1 MRVSSVSLADVSTK
15 LVHLSHARLPETN
28 LYCDGTRHL
37 DPETPH
43 GQSPHAPP
51 VYVRCGIVAHRFL
64 AAAAALLA
72 LSAAALAPAAAA
84 FLPAAFLAALLAAA
98 LLAAALVAAALIA
111 ALFAA
116 TL

>member
-1 MRVSSVSLADVSTK
+1 MSLADVSRK
-15 LVHLSHARLPETN
+15 LVHLLQCVLPETN

-37 DPETPH
+37 DPEAPH
-43 GQSPHAPP
+43 GQPPHELPL
-51 VYVRCGIVAHRFL
+51 YVRCGIVAHRFL

-84 FLPAAFLAALLAAA
+84 FLLAAFVAALLAAA
-98 LLAAALVAAALIA
+98 LLAAALIAAALIA